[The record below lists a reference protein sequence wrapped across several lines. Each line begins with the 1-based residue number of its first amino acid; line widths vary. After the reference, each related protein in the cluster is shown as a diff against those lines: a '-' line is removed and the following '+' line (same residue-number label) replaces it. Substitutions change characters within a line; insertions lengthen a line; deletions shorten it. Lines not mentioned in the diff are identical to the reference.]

1 MTLDALVTWLRSA
14 HPKNV
19 LIPVPKGEKR
29 PIFPY
34 RHDEWTWESFDAFIA
49 TGFNNVDW
57 AIILKDL
64 CVVDADDPEVAARLE
79 SAFPVLRQ
87 VPAEKTRRGTHYF
100 FRRSAVADEQCY
112 FDCCGSQ
119 SVLEHVDFK
128 SITQTGTGG
137 IIVVSPST
145 DKVWLREPWHL
156 DELQSIPDALLQ
168 AVAWPTPPGS
178 TVAHAAQLRGTKR
191 PLTERGVSREA
202 GSSAEPVL
210 ADAPLAAKKIKDAS
224 MNTDEEDGDEIKK
237 RDPDLEDEAVQIA
250 FDGCDCHMHVSGARL
265 EFLRSSHYC
274 AALLSGRWSSAD
286 EKIVKIKLPCEHFVC
301 EQLFHLLEH
310 GTLEVGVAP
319 HVKLLAELDAL
330 VDMLGFP
337 PRAKNPLLERGQFF
351 ADLYRISPEW
361 WLCHQQE
368 QTRMLCSCAADS
380 DAALIPINAARARCT
395 GYTPL
400 IKDDL
405 WLFKSLPHLLDAD
418 CEDCCVYMADPAITL
433 LSQLPPVVVAILR
446 RHATCAVV
454 AGGAVLGGV
463 SKFIGQGTDV
473 DIFLY
478 GLGKEASSA
487 ALADI
492 EAFVEGGEYAD
503 VYDKSISPAAVTY
516 TKKGALKPY
525 SGSTDAWLLDRPFQ
539 IVLGLHRAR
548 SQVLEYFDLAPTKV
562 LARIDPAARSTRGRL
577 DTLIVEALPSFDL
590 AMQHHAFFVDC
601 MYWSP
606 ASVAR
611 ITKYVAKGFECAV
624 PGVRRE
630 AFVKA
635 ITPQADHFRSE
646 EKHDWCSRRISG
658 AEPGSRTSTYKVT
671 HGPSSYRTVKGLG
684 MLFVAESEVLMAR
697 QFLNDGH
704 KEEDYVEII
713 DGRLEPGEAAVIASK
728 VAGTLG
734 SGRDRAPTQ
743 PAPLHAPQHRR
754 EEHYDIFDEEDV
766 WQDEDSDGFGSL
778 YSLYG
783 KGHGTGTYGFIRE
796 AFRRDL
802 AVRLGD
808 ARRGIGMDKVFTLDK
823 VFWSFTEAGRFKP
836 EEAHLEALYEP
847 EALAR
852 AAVDEV
858 QRRAALA
865 AAIESDSEED
875 AESNAEEESKNECA
889 QGAELAIKDE
899 MAQLPGDAR
908 AELDSASK
916 SALAAR
922 QPNDDGHNVGKA
934 SSELLTND

>member
-1 MTLDALVTWLRSA
+1 
-14 HPKNV
+14 
-19 LIPVPKGEKR
+19 
-29 PIFPY
+29 
-34 RHDEWTWESFDAFIA
+34 
-49 TGFNNVDW
+49 
-57 AIILKDL
+57 
-64 CVVDADDPEVAARLE
+64 
-79 SAFPVLRQ
+79 
-87 VPAEKTRRGTHYF
+87 
-100 FRRSAVADEQCY
+100 
-112 FDCCGSQ
+112 
-119 SVLEHVDFK
+119 
-128 SITQTGTGG
+128 
-137 IIVVSPST
+137 
-145 DKVWLREPWHL
+145 
-156 DELQSIPDALLQ
+156 
-168 AVAWPTPPGS
+168 
-178 TVAHAAQLRGTKR
+178 
-191 PLTERGVSREA
+191 
-202 GSSAEPVL
+202 
-210 ADAPLAAKKIKDAS
+210 

-601 MYWSP
+601 MTGARRASRASP
-606 ASVAR
+606 STWPRGLSAPCPACAARRSSRRLPPKPTTSVR
-611 ITKYVAKGFECAV
+611 RRSTT
-624 PGVRRE
+624 GVRGGSRVPSLGRGP
-630 AFVKA
+630 AR
-635 ITPQADHFRSE
+635 TRSRTAPVRTALSRVSACSLSLSP
-646 EKHDWCSRRISG
+646 KCSRRDSSSMT
-658 AEPGSRTSTYKVT
+658 ATRRKTTWRSST
-671 HGPSSYRTVKGLG
+671 G
-684 MLFVAESEVLMAR
+684 
-697 QFLNDGH
+697 
-704 KEEDYVEII
+704 
-713 DGRLEPGEAAVIASK
+713 
-728 VAGTLG
+728 
-734 SGRDRAPTQ
+734 
-743 PAPLHAPQHRR
+743 
-754 EEHYDIFDEEDV
+754 
-766 WQDEDSDGFGSL
+766 
-778 YSLYG
+778 
-783 KGHGTGTYGFIRE
+783 
-796 AFRRDL
+796 
-802 AVRLGD
+802 
-808 ARRGIGMDKVFTLDK
+808 
-823 VFWSFTEAGRFKP
+823 
-836 EEAHLEALYEP
+836 
-847 EALAR
+847 
-852 AAVDEV
+852 
-858 QRRAALA
+858 
-865 AAIESDSEED
+865 
-875 AESNAEEESKNECA
+875 
-889 QGAELAIKDE
+889 
-899 MAQLPGDAR
+899 
-908 AELDSASK
+908 
-916 SALAAR
+916 
-922 QPNDDGHNVGKA
+922 A
-934 SSELLTND
+934 SSLERPL